1 MSPSPF
7 CGPPSLLS
15 PRPRSLGHLLSSR
28 FGAERVPELPG
39 KTGTS
44 FCGMVN
50 LASGATVQ
58 DKLLF
63 LGAAADL
70 RSQKT
75 PLLLLRWENAPQNS
89 PKRNLLHD
97 LLAAI

>member
-1 MSPSPF
+1 
-7 CGPPSLLS
+7 
-15 PRPRSLGHLLSSR
+15 
-28 FGAERVPELPG
+28 
-39 KTGTS
+39 
-44 FCGMVN
+44 MVN

-63 LGAAADL
+63 LGTAADL

-75 PLLLLRWENAPQNS
+75 PLLLVRWEDAPQNS